1 MTPHERALIDNYKPT
16 SSQVEKCLSDARE
29 RAGGDTELLT
39 RGMAW
44 VTTKLLVEVEI
55 LKELLDRELYRSRTS
70 HKPRGI
76 ETGNARSK
84 KRPAGAPVRHNLGG
98 STKAHAVDAYSQFY
112 AKAEE
117 SAKKAARMY
126 LQEHGV
132 DTNSRD
138 GQKLVDNI
146 RKRINEIH
154 LRSDGKRR
162 RKWNG
167 RKP

>member
-1 MTPHERALIDNYKPT
+1 MTPHERDLIDNYKPT
-16 SSQVEKCLSDARE
+16 SIQVDDFLSDALE

-55 LKELLDRELYRSRTS
+55 LKELLDRELHRGRTS

-76 ETGNARSK
+76 DTGNARSK
-84 KRPAGAPVRHNLGG
+84 KRPAGAPVRHTLGG
-98 STKAHAVDAYSQFY
+98 STKAHAIDAYSQFY
-112 AKAEE
+112 AKAKE
-117 SAKKAARMY
+117 SAKEAARMY
-126 LQEHGV
+126 LQQHGV

-138 GQKLVDNI
+138 GQKLEANF
-146 RKRINEIH
+146 RRRISEIH
-154 LRSDGKRR
+154 LQSNGERR

>member
-1 MTPHERALIDNYKPT
+1 MTSHERELINNYKPT
-16 SSQVEKCLSDARE
+16 SSQVDDFLSDAIE

-55 LKELLDRELYRSRTS
+55 LKELLDSELHRGRTS

-76 ETGNARSK
+76 ETGKARSK

-98 STKAHAVDAYSQFY
+98 STKAHAVDAYSQFF
-112 AKAEE
+112 AKAEK
-117 SAKKAARMY
+117 SAIKAAHMY

-132 DTNSRD
+132 DTSSRD
-138 GQKLVDNI
+138 GQKLVANF
-146 RKRINEIH
+146 RRRISEIH
-154 LRSDGKRR
+154 LRSDGERR